1 MMEDEHLDNPIK
13 EFIALSSKC
22 YSYICKK
29 NIENNKNKLKNNIVH
44 TKGLADSYK
53 NKYINHTLFKK
64 TLLEN
69 MKPDKISFN
78 NMSVKNQQIKTNTII
93 KNNIEFLND
102 KRYISNINENI
113 PHTLY
118 IE

>member
-1 MMEDEHLDNPIK
+1 M
-13 EFIALSSKC
+13 
-22 YSYICKK
+22 
-29 NIENNKNKLKNNIVH
+29 
-44 TKGLADSYK
+44 
-53 NKYINHTLFKK
+53 KK

-78 NMSVKNQQIKTNTII
+78 NISVKNQQIKTNKIV

-102 KRYISNINENI
+102 KRYISDINENI

-118 IE
+118 IECYMSKIVTIQMLNILMI

>member
-1 MMEDEHLDNPIK
+1 
-13 EFIALSSKC
+13 
-22 YSYICKK
+22 
-29 NIENNKNKLKNNIVH
+29 
-44 TKGLADSYK
+44 
-53 NKYINHTLFKK
+53 
-64 TLLEN
+64 

-78 NMSVKNQQIKTNTII
+78 NISVKNQQIKTNTII

-102 KRYISNINENI
+102 KRYISNINENV

>member
-1 MMEDEHLDNPIK
+1 M
-13 EFIALSSKC
+13 SSKC
-22 YSYICKK
+22 YSYICK
-29 NIENNKNKLKNNIVH
+29 NDIEKNKNKLKNNIVH

-53 NKYINHTLFKK
+53 NKYIDHALFKK

-78 NMSVKNQQIKTNTII
+78 NISVKNQQIRTNKIV
-93 KNNIEFLND
+93 KNNIEFFND

-113 PHTLY
+113 PYSLY
-118 IE
+118 LH